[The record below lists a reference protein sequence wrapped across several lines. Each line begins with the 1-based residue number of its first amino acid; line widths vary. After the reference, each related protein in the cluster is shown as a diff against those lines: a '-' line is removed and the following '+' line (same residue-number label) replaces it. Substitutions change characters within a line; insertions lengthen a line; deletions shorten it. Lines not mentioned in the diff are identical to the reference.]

1 MHVNNSSDGL
11 SACSSQG
18 ARPIPSSLS
27 QAARPALE
35 RKKFSTWN
43 LVPRRLGPGVPQTKR
58 NETTTP
64 PFPSLVHVKEKFP
77 PPARCERPAVSLCD
91 GETAAFLLAWDG
103 KAPRRTLAPR
113 VGDVCYTN
121 YPPRPLLPTWE
132 LRGDGCWRQPSRR
145 SSLLVPRGPASR
157 ASSPK
162 PTLRPGLCVSPKA
175 ACRALEKLGN
185 CF

>member
-1 MHVNNSSDGL
+1 MGRQRPSCWPGMEKLQEEL
-11 SACSSQG
+11 S
-18 ARPIPSSLS
+18 P
-27 QAARPALE
+27 
-35 RKKFSTWN
+35 
-43 LVPRRLGPGVPQTKR
+43 
-58 NETTTP
+58 
-64 PFPSLVHVKEKFP
+64 
-77 PPARCERPAVSLCD
+77 
-91 GETAAFLLAWDG
+91 
-103 KAPRRTLAPR
+103 PR

-162 PTLRPGLCVSPKA
+162 PTLRPGSCVSPKA